1 MAEAVI
7 LAEDVGF
14 GFHGRI
20 AMSTKMATCSRPCL
34 FQKSEQR
41 KLWNGE
47 RHRARIAETSRGS
60 AIASFG
66 ARFGSH
72 L

>member
-1 MAEAVI
+1 MPEALI

-14 GFHGRI
+14 GYYGRI
-20 AMSTKMATCSRPCL
+20 AMSTKLATCSRPCL
-34 FQKSEQR
+34 FQKPEQR
-41 KLWNGE
+41 KRWNGE
-47 RHRARIAETSRGS
+47 RYRARIAETSRGS